1 MPDFLIVRAMEKDS
15 VVLPRTLVYGN
26 VELRPAKS
34 DTEAEADAL
43 KASCASFGLQPD
55 DFNVTAR
62 VATIVQSVDRH
73 EAIEL
78 AAGRVAE
85 VLDIKSTEFVI
96 SNYEASA
103 AGFVKDLGSGEITP
117 LLREAFRPSLAYI
130 RHPHQ
135 LQEFDFN
142 HYILSLN
149 TDLSQRYRRSLHWT
163 RNARHEPNAQLKI
176 LFLWFALEALIKKEE
191 DDNIEGLVRWFLGFP
206 NGQHLQ
212 SLSRQLYDKLHNHK
226 LYEYW
231 KRELIKIVDR
241 IRNFRNDSVHSGFR
255 SIDFTTKEL
264 ALYSEVTLFAA
275 SRGQRIVAEGL
286 LNNLSTVDEL
296 REFMAPLYECT
307 VSVNDVHN
315 TILFTLENIRKGRV

>member
-1 MPDFLIVRAMEKDS
+1 MPNFLIVRAMEKNS

-26 VELRPAKS
+26 VEFRPAKS
-34 DTEAEADAL
+34 DTESEANAL
-43 KASCASFGLQPD
+43 NASCTSFGLQPD
-55 DFNVTAR
+55 DFNITAR
-62 VATIVQSVDRH
+62 VATIVHSVDRD
-73 EAIEL
+73 EAIEI
-78 AAGRVAE
+78 AAARVAE
-85 VLDIKSTEFVI
+85 VVDIKSTEFVA

-103 AGFVKDLGSGEITP
+103 AGFVKDLESGEITP
-117 LLREAFRPSLAYI
+117 LLSEAFRPSLAYV

-149 TDLSQRYRRSLHWT
+149 TELSQRYRRSLHWS

-191 DDNIEGLVRWFLGFP
+191 QDNIQGLVRWFLGFP

-212 SLSRQLYDKLHNHK
+212 TLSGQLRDKLRSHK
-226 LYEYW
+226 LYDYW
-231 KRELIKIVDR
+231 GRELTNVVDR

-275 SRGQRIVAEGL
+275 SRGQRIVAKGL

-296 REFMAPLYECT
+296 REFIAPLYECT
-307 VSVNDVHN
+307 ISVNDVHN
-315 TILFTLENIRKGRV
+315 NILFTLENIRKGRV